1 MPPIECSIEEKVK
14 IPSESEMPAFI
25 QSSTQQSTKEV
36 NVMEEQKIVLSFGNE
51 ELKATMENNVTAAD
65 FVKRLPLKMDMRDLY
80 IREKFAK
87 VHGLHV
93 DQTVSSHDKGDIS
106 YWTPGQA
113 LVIYYKDSN
122 EYISGLVKIGEITE
136 GVEVLENYPGNI
148 EVTIDI
154 EER

>member
-1 MPPIECSIEEKVK
+1 
-14 IPSESEMPAFI
+14 
-25 QSSTQQSTKEV
+25 
-36 NVMEEQKIVLSFGNE
+36 MEEQKIILSFGNE
-51 ELKATMENNVTAAD
+51 ELKVTMENNGTAAD
-65 FVKRLPLKMDMRDLY
+65 FVKLLPLKLDMRDLY
-80 IREKFAK
+80 KREKFAK

>member
-1 MPPIECSIEEKVK
+1 
-14 IPSESEMPAFI
+14 
-25 QSSTQQSTKEV
+25 
-36 NVMEEQKIVLSFGNE
+36 MEEQKIILSFGNE
-51 ELKATMENNVTAAD
+51 ELKATMENNGTAAD
-65 FVKRLPLKMDMRDLY
+65 FVKRLPLKLDMRDLY
-80 IREKFAK
+80 KREKFAK

>member
-1 MPPIECSIEEKVK
+1 
-14 IPSESEMPAFI
+14 
-25 QSSTQQSTKEV
+25 
-36 NVMEEQKIVLSFGNE
+36 MEEQKMILSFGHE
-51 ELKATMENNVTAAD
+51 ELKATMEINVTAID
-65 FVKRLPLKMDMRDLY
+65 FVKRLPLKLDMRDLY
-80 IREKFAK
+80 KREKFAK

-113 LVIYYKDSN
+113 LVIYYKDSH

-136 GVEVLENYPGNI
+136 GVELLENYPGNI
-148 EVTIDI
+148 EVTIGI